1 MVRVLFITIV
11 SIAMLGAC
19 TQHANNDSGRG
30 PGYQHGGN
38 GPSFSTRILP

>member
-1 MVRVLFITIV
+1 MFRVLFITVV

-19 TQHANNDSGRG
+19 TQHANNDGRDAS
-30 PGYQHGGN
+30 YRHGGV